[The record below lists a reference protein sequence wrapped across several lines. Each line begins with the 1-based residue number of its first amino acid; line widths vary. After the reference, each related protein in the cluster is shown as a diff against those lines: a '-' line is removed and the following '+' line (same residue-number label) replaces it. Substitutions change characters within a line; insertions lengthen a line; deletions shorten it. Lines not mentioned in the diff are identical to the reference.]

1 VIDKIKSL
9 ISPEFF
15 DIFGLPLFAV
25 ILMIGIFQL
34 LNKKRYPNWVWILLI
49 IIGTLGLIVD
59 GTIIGF
65 AVLIKN
71 SVIGG

>member
-1 VIDKIKSL
+1 
-9 ISPEFF
+9 
-15 DIFGLPLFAV
+15 
-25 ILMIGIFQL
+25 MIGIFQL